1 LLINALIVVAKILVL
16 LVGWLTLTAYMT
28 LAERK
33 ICAHLQHRVGPNRV
47 GPWGLLQPVADGL
60 KLIVKEDIIPLEVDR
75 FLYVFAPILSVST
88 AMLAISIIPLG
99 NTITIGGHEIGLY
112 VLNANVG
119 ILVFLAISSLAVYGI
134 VIGGWSS
141 NSKYSTL
148 GAIRTGAQMI
158 SYELALGL
166 AVVCAVMMAGSLS
179 LVDIVESQGKVW
191 NILRL
196 PHGLIG
202 GVIFII
208 AMLAEMNRGP
218 FDLPEA
224 EQELVAGYH
233 TEYSS
238 MKFGSFFVGEYGNII
253 TASALISTLYF
264 GGYKGLPFIEYFG
277 LPSNLWIPG
286 FVWLLIK
293 VAFFAFLIVWVR
305 WTLPRFRY
313 DQLMNFGW
321 KVLLPIAI
329 GNVVLTGV
337 MKMYVGW

>member
-1 LLINALIVVAKILVL
+1 MLINALIVVAKVLVL
-16 LVGWLTLTAYMT
+16 LVGWLALTAYMT

-33 ICAHLQHRVGPNRV
+33 ICAHIQHRVGPNRV
-47 GPWGLLQPVADGL
+47 GPWGLLQPIADGI
-60 KLIVKEDIIPLEVDR
+60 KLIVKEDIIPLHVDR
-75 FLYVFAPILSVST
+75 FLYIFAPILSVST
-88 AMLAISIIPLG
+88 AMLAVSVIPLG
-99 NTITIGGHEIGLY
+99 NKITIAGREVGLY

-119 ILVFLAISSLAVYGI
+119 ILVFLAISSLSVYGI
-134 VIGGWSS
+134 VLAGWSS
-141 NSKYSTL
+141 NNKYSTF

-166 AVVCAVMMAGSLS
+166 AVVCVVMMAGSLS
-179 LVDIVESQGKVW
+179 LVDIVESQSRVW
-191 NILRL
+191 NIFRL

-208 AMLAEMNRGP
+208 AMLAEMNRAP

-238 MKFGSFFVGEYGNII
+238 MKFASFFLGEYGNII
-253 TASALISTLYF
+253 TVSALISTLYF
-264 GGYKGLPFIEYFG
+264 GGYKGLPFVEYLG

-313 DQLMNFGW
+313 DQLMGFGW

-329 GNVVLTGV
+329 GNVVLTGL
-337 MKMYVGW
+337 MKVYAGW